1 MAEELSSPN
10 SYSPMSAMETWI
22 KALTQPREQA
32 YLSIAND
39 PGASIGKAILWLA
52 GFGFVGGLITGIAN
66 AIFGTSIMR
75 QFSDMYSQYGDMPFN
90 PPQAAGGFFSI
101 VSGSFGGLFGAVI
114 GALIFVGLVQ
124 LASKMLGGTGSFEK
138 LFYASAAYSAPLG
151 LVTSVLSAIPFV
163 NLCLSPLLGIYG
175 LVLSVIANKAT
186 HEYDTG
192 KAVIAVLAPG
202 LVVFILCCCVIF
214 AFSALLVPVF
224 QEFGSNFTY

>member
-10 SYSPMSAMETWI
+10 SYSPMSATETWI
-22 KALTQPREQA
+22 KALTQPREEA

-39 PGASIGKAILWLA
+39 PGASIGKAVLWLA

-66 AIFGTSIMR
+66 AIFGTSAFQ
-75 QFSDMYSQYGDMPFN
+75 QFSDMYSQYGDFAFT
-90 PPQAAGGFFSI
+90 PPQTGGGFFSI
-101 VSGSFGGLFGAVI
+101 IGGSFGGLFGAVI

-124 LASKMLGGTGSFEK
+124 LVSKMLGGTGSFET

-163 NLCLSPLLGIYG
+163 GLCLSPLLGIYG
-175 LVLSVIANKAT
+175 IVLAVVANKAT

-202 LVVFILCCCVIF
+202 LLVLLLCCCIIF
-214 AFSALLVPVF
+214 GLVAFFVPVF
-224 QEFGSNFTY
+224 QSFGSNFTY